1 MAASFL
7 KIVGAKAFSSPYD
20 MVGTDIIFVKAQAG
34 VAADGLSGTRVIY
47 STLSPSVAK
56 DTDTLASEPP

>member
-34 VAADGLSGTRVIY
+34 VAASGIVGNTRNIFHI
-47 STLSPSVAK
+47 VAER
-56 DTDTLASEPP
+56 S